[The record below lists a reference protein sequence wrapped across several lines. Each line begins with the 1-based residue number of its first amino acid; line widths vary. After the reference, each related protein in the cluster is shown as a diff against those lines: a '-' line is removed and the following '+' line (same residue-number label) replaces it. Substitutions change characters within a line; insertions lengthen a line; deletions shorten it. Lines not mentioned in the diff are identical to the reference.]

1 MSLSMDIIIKELEDV
16 PDSCVSLL
24 ESLHKQSLFFNEVS
38 KLNIQHLISRTL
50 KLVRHHDTY
59 RKWFGINLI
68 KVLASNYVILANEGK
83 TFIKELVKILESFLT
98 SWPLNILSSAIDCV
112 EYIFERIRGK
122 PTLTREIVT
131 PNLPS
136 VISSLMDKMVYNPT
150 TIIPSLTLL
159 MKNHPTTF
167 RPFGNKLRSKLMEL
181 LNKDTFTSFPENLK
195 SHICTAIAS
204 LPVVE
209 KNEPEGKWFL
219 DTAYL
224 VSEITEVLMLYDQF
238 LNFSLDSNLSDN
250 LKRLAAMN
258 QNTSEAPFEFS
269 GLKIDL
275 GNPATIYK
283 ISDRLE
289 TLLFLLKHF
298 LTTET
303 PFSVRVPLGKIILLC
318 ENICSVNPRFTTFR
332 KDVFS
337 DELRNVISGSIVR
350 NQRNVL
356 KLLIDITNCYQGF
369 ILPHSRSTIAFI
381 ETLLPL
387 RNKKINYRDVLINE
401 SLMCLILESVSGI
414 LGLTSE
420 FSSGEDIS
428 RFIELAIL
436 LIEPRDSISS
446 NSQSNSLSTNVTG
459 GKKQKG
465 SRKKDNSSA
474 LSDLLSHQQLFSE
487 NVPSSTTSVVRNF
500 FKIIIPRVEINLTQ
514 KHKIAKYLMAEAVLS
529 SNKHK
534 DKRIDRELEELLVTA
549 CLNPGKESTSLTP
562 IVANII
568 RHNNCLS
575 LLMNP
580 RLPPLPQV
588 VKGQIS
594 SEAVDYENNTSD
606 VSEDENV
613 EEYPNAESHGKRD
626 SPYDKASDNA
636 DEPET
641 KRQKIESEAT
651 NQASIPN
658 SIDIHSH
665 KDQSTIKN
673 DAAEPAATVS
683 TDYTRK
689 TFSFTETGSAVDDS
703 KNGYEVEKQVNVS
716 TKVEPVSQRE
726 THNSTLEEG
735 DQSSSDIEI
744 PDIDV
749 GSDSDEE

>member
-1 MSLSMDIIIKELEDV
+1 MDIIIKELEGV

-24 ESLHKQSLFFNEVS
+24 ESLNKQSLFFDEVS
-38 KLNIQHLISRTL
+38 KLNIQHLISRTF

-83 TFIKELVKILESFLT
+83 ALIKELAKILENFLP
-98 SWPLNILSSAIDCV
+98 SWPLNILNSAIDCV

-136 VISSLMDKMVYNPT
+136 VISSLMDKMIYNPII
-150 TIIPSLTLL
+150 IIPSLTSL
-159 MKNHPTTF
+159 MKKHPTTF
-167 RPFGNKLRSKLMEL
+167 RPFGNKLRSRLMEL
-181 LNKDTFTSFPENLK
+181 LSKDDFNSFPENLK
-195 SHICTAIAS
+195 TCICTAIAS
-204 LPVVE
+204 LPVIE

-224 VSEITEVLMLYDQF
+224 VSEIAEVLMLYDQF
-238 LNFSLDSNLSDN
+238 LNFSQDSNLSDS
-250 LKRLAAMN
+250 LRRLNAMR
-258 QNTSEAPFEFS
+258 QNTDQVPFEFS

-275 GNPATIYK
+275 GNPATLYK

-289 TLLFLLKHF
+289 ILLSLLKHF

-303 PFSVRVPLGKIILLC
+303 PFSVKVPLGKIISLC

-332 KDVFS
+332 KEVFS
-337 DELRNVISGSIVR
+337 DELRNAISGSIVR
-350 NQRNVL
+350 NQKNVL
-356 KLLIDITNCYQGF
+356 KLLIGITYYYQGF
-369 ILPHSRSTIAFI
+369 ILPHRRSIIAFI
-381 ETLLPL
+381 ESLLPL
-387 RNKKINYRDVLINE
+387 KKNKKMNYRDVLLNE

-414 LGLTSE
+414 IGLTSE
-420 FSSGEDIS
+420 FSSDEDIS

-436 LIEPRDSISS
+436 LIEPRDSML
-446 NSQSNSLSTNVTG
+446 NNQSNSLSVNANG
-459 GKKQKG
+459 GKKQK
-465 SRKKDNSSA
+465 SFRKKNNSSV

-487 NVPSSTTSVVRNF
+487 NVPSSTTSVVRKF
-500 FKIIIPRVEINLTQ
+500 FKIIIARVEINLTQ

-534 DKRIDRELEELLVTA
+534 DKRIDRELEELLVAA
-549 CLNPGKESTSLTP
+549 CLYPGKESTSLTP

-588 VKGQIS
+588 VKGQIR
-594 SEAVDYENNTSD
+594 SEAIDYEDNNSNMSD
-606 VSEDENV
+606 DENV
-613 EEYPNAESHGKRD
+613 EEHVEEPNTESHKKRD
-626 SPYDKASDNA
+626 NASVDAA
-636 DEPET
+636 DLWR
-641 KRQKIESEAT
+641 KKQKTESETTSQPSTFNIVDIDSQKGLSNIKSNAAQLT
-651 NQASIPN
+651 ERAS
-658 SIDIHSH
+658 
-665 KDQSTIKN
+665 
-673 DAAEPAATVS
+673 V
-683 TDYTRK
+683 DYTRN
-689 TFSFTETGSAVDDS
+689 TFSFTETGSIDDNS
-703 KNGYEVEKQVNVS
+703 KNDYEVENQVNAS
-716 TKVEPVSQRE
+716 TKVEPVSHRE
-726 THNSTLEEG
+726 THNSALEE
-735 DQSSSDIEI
+735 DDLSSSDIEI